1 MVNSSVDTFL
11 FSFRAIKTILAF
23 SFLIRVKFVMVN
35 MVKSLSSSSRSQ
47 KLTMF
52 IDSLPT
58 DIIAKNKRWLQNAL
72 KKWPNAAALEFHVQR
87 YVDIDRYF
95 KTDNYNDKFVSLV

>member
-1 MVNSSVDTFL
+1 
-11 FSFRAIKTILAF
+11 
-23 SFLIRVKFVMVN
+23 
-35 MVKSLSSSSRSQ
+35 
-47 KLTMF
+47 MF

-95 KTDNYNDKFVSLV
+95 KTDNYNDKFVS